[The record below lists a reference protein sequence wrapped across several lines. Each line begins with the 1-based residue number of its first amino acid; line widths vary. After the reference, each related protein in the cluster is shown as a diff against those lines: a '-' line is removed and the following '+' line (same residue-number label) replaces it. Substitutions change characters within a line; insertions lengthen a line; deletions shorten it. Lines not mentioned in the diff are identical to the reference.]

1 MQFRAL
7 WCQSTVSNCPNPRF
21 PPHTASWLWEHT
33 PFPILICLLSL
44 PRRNRGWGWGSHTG
58 WDSTER
64 SGCQMV
70 SQLLGVGG
78 PPLLAGCQPGRA
90 CAEKKAQ
97 ETYINI
103 DHLTVIKVADF

>member
-1 MQFRAL
+1 MQFQAL
-7 WCQSTVSNCPNPRF
+7 WRQLTVSNCPSHQF
-21 PPHTASWLWEHT
+21 PSHTASWPGEHT
-33 PFPILICLLSL
+33 PFPIICLLSL
-44 PRRNRGWGWGSHTG
+44 SRRNRGWGWGSHVG

-78 PPLLAGCQPGRA
+78 PPLLTDCQPGQA

-97 ETYINI
+97 ET
-103 DHLTVIKVADF
+103 